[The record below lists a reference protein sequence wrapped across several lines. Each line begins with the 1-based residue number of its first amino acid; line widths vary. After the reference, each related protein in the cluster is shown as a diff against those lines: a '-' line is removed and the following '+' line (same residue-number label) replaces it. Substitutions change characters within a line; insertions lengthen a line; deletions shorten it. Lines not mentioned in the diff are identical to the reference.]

1 MADTFIDLPLTGG
14 GGGGSGTVTSV
25 SLSLPS
31 SVFTVSGS
39 PVTTSGTLSGTF
51 KTQTAN
57 LVWAGPTTGAAA
69 APTFR
74 SLVAADLP
82 TTAVTPG
89 SYTNT
94 NLTVDAYGRIT
105 AASNGTGGGSG
116 EVNTASNVT
125 SGGGTGLF
133 KQKTGV
139 DLEFKSLLAGSGISL
154 SAGVSDVTITS
165 SITQYTDSLAR
176 AAVVIDSIADADTD
190 HAPSRNAVF
199 DALALKA
206 NTSSLA
212 TVATSG
218 SHTDLSNIGTNT
230 HAQIDTHIASTSN
243 PHSVTKSQVGLGN
256 VVNADTT
263 TTANITDSTN
273 KRFVTDAQLTVIGN
287 TSGTNTGDV
296 SIGAFGSSPDAKG
309 ASISG
314 QTITLQ
320 PADAT
325 HPGLITT
332 GSQTIAGAKTFTG
345 AATLLSTDVS
355 GTAGAGFAGFTTTQ
369 SSAPTAPVAGFK
381 QFADSTGRFSWIRSD
396 GFIRKFDSTLTGDR
410 TYTLPDA
417 TGTFDLTNNTA
428 TLTNK
433 TISGAS
439 NTITNLAASSIA
451 SGQLATARGGTG
463 LDTSTAPNGTLLI
476 GNGSGLTAATL
487 SAGTG
492 ITVTNGAGSI
502 QVGVTANTYVSRS
515 GDTMTG
521 ALTLSGDPTSALHAA
536 TKQYTDALA
545 SGLKWKLLVA
555 CATTANITL
564 SGEQTIDGF
573 TTSSSRVLVKNQTS
587 SAENGLYDSSS
598 GAWTRCTDSDTATEL
613 NSAAVAVNGGST
625 NAGKAFVQTATI
637 SSLGTDPVTFVNFI
651 NSTYTADGNGIEVS
665 GTTFS
670 LELDGAT
677 LSKSSTGLKVASG
690 GITNTEINASA
701 AIARSKLAPGETFTA
716 KVVPSVVTLTDGA
729 SIAVDASLGNQFTV
743 TLGGNRTLSN
753 PTNAS
758 NGQLLLFAIRQDATG
773 SRTLTLDTKF
783 RYGSDISSTT
793 LSTGANKTDYI
804 GVRYHSGD
812 DKFDVISFVKGY

>member
-287 TSGTNTGDV
+287 TSGTNTGD
-296 SIGAFGSSPDAKG
+296 
-309 ASISG
+309 
-314 QTITLQ
+314 QTAATVANT
-320 PADAT
+320 PAGNIAAT
-325 HPGLITT
+325 NVQAAINELD
-332 GSQTIAGAKTFTG
+332 SEKQSTITG
-345 AATLLSTDVS
+345 AATSIVSSNLTASRALASDASGKVAASTVTDTELGHLSGVTSSIQTQIS
-355 GTAGAGFAGFTTTQ
+355 GKQASLGFT
-369 SSAPTAPVAGFK
+369 PLDRAG
-381 QFADSTGRFSWIRSD
+381 SNSI
-396 GFIRKFDSTLTGDR
+396 TGDI
-410 TYTLPDA
+410 TNSA
-417 TGTFDLTNNTA
+417 TGHFQVAVGTT
-428 TLTNK
+428 
-433 TISGAS
+433 
-439 NTITNLAASSIA
+439 
-451 SGQLATARGGTG
+451 GQRPGSPANGMMRYN
-463 LDTSTAPNGTLLI
+463 STT
-476 GNGSGLTAATL
+476 
-487 SAGTG
+487 
-492 ITVTNGAGSI
+492 
-502 QVGVTANTYVSRS
+502 SRS
-515 GDTMTG
+515 EFYSGG
-521 ALTLSGDPTSALHAA
+521 AWRNHARLSGD
-536 TKQYTDALA
+536 
-545 SGLKWKLLVA
+545 V
-555 CATTANITL
+555 
-564 SGEQTIDGF
+564 F
-573 TTSSSRVLVKNQTS
+573 T
-587 SAENGLYDSSS
+587 
-598 GAWTRCTDSDTATEL
+598 GA
-613 NSAAVAVNGGST
+613 
-625 NAGKAFVQTATI
+625 
-637 SSLGTDPVTFVNFI
+637 VT
-651 NSTYTADGNGIEVS
+651 
-665 GTTFS
+665 
-670 LELDGAT
+670 
-677 LSKSSTGLKVASG
+677 
-690 GITNTEINASA
+690 
-701 AIARSKLAPGETFTA
+701 
-716 KVVPSVVTLTDGA
+716 PSVNTLTDA
-729 SIAVDASLGNQFTV
+729 ATIAVDATLGNQFTCTITASR
-743 TLGGNRTLSN
+743 TLGN
-753 PTNAS
+753 PTGAT
-758 NGQLLLFAIRQDATG
+758 NGQLMLFAIRNDGTG
-773 SRTLTLDTKF
+773 GYVLSFDTKYRF
-783 RYGSDISSTT
+783 GDDIGTPVISTA
-793 LSTGANKTDYI
+793 ANKTSFI